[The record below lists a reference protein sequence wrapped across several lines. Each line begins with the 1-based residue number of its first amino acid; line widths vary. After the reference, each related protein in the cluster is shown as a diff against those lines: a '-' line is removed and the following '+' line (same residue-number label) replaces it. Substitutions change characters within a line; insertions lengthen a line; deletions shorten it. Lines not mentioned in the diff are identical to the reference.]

1 VNQALIR
8 NSCRRLT
15 CLSLYLLSVILIGCG
30 SPSELERIQKRQ
42 KLHVISQN
50 APGIYYEGKESSEG
64 FEYELVS
71 RFADT
76 LGTELDVKLAGNRT
90 QVRAA
95 LDNNYTNMAA
105 AMMVVT
111 PENSSQFNHSDSF
124 IETTPVIVYRYG
136 STRPSTSESLIGR
149 SIAVLADSPLIHE
162 LEKLKKSHPKLEW
175 QTYNTETEA
184 LIRMVQDREV
194 DLALIYS
201 LELQLHRAFYP
212 RVHLGLELGEKR
224 GVAWFFPKS
233 VDNTLVD
240 AANDFIQK
248 SKDDGTLMYLR
259 ERYFG
264 HLAQVNYVGAR
275 TFIRHSKQRLPKYQ
289 DSYKKYS
296 EQYDTDWRL
305 MAAMGYQESHWRAN
319 AVSPTGVRGLMM
331 LTLVTAKEMGIK
343 NRLDPIQSIQ
353 GGIKYFSKIHKR
365 ISEDIPEPDRTWFA
379 LASYNVGLGHL
390 EDAQMLTEKAGK
402 DPNKWADVKEFLPL
416 LQQKKYYSQTRY
428 GYARGKEPVIY
439 VQNIRRY
446 YDVLRWIDDSKR
458 KERPK
463 TNNVFEEQLIRYK

>member
-1 VNQALIR
+1 MNQ
-8 NSCRRLT
+8 RLT
-15 CLSLYLLSVILIGCG
+15 RTLQTYCALASLSLLIAALAGCG
-30 SPSELERIQKRQ
+30 SPTDLERIQKRQ
-42 KLHVISQN
+42 TLHVISQN

-64 FEYELVS
+64 FEYELIS
-71 RFADT
+71 KFAESIN
-76 LGTELDVKLAGNRT
+76 TELDVKLAGNRT

-105 AMMVVT
+105 AMMVLT

-124 IETTPVIVYRYG
+124 IDTSPVIVYRYG
-136 STRPSTSESLIGR
+136 SIRPRNPESLIGR
-149 SIAVLADSPLIHE
+149 RIAVLADSPLTNTLTELKKAHPE
-162 LEKLKKSHPKLEW
+162 LEWKS
-175 QTYNTETEA
+175 YNTETEE
-184 LIRMVQDREV
+184 LIRMVQDKEIDV
-194 DLALIYS
+194 ALVYS

-212 RVHLGLELGEKR
+212 RVHLGFELGEPR

-233 VDNTLVD
+233 DDKTLVD
-240 AANDFIQK
+240 AANTFLQ
-248 SKDDGTLMYLR
+248 SAKDDGTLMYLQ

-275 TFIRHSKQRLPKYQ
+275 TFIGHSKQRLPKYE
-289 DSYKKYS
+289 DTYKKYAD
-296 EQYDTDWRL
+296 QYDTDWRL
-305 MAAMGYQESHWRAN
+305 MAAMGYQESHWRAS

-343 NRLDPIQSIQ
+343 NRLDPIQSIK
-353 GGIKYFSKIHKR
+353 GGVKYFAKIHKR
-365 ISEDIPEPDRTWFA
+365 ISDDIPEPDRTWFA

-390 EDAQMLTEKAGK
+390 EDAQMLTEKEGK
-402 DPNKWADVKEFLPL
+402 DPKKWADVKEFLPL

-446 YDVLRWIDDSKR
+446 YDVLRWIDESKR
-458 KERPK
+458 KERPQA
-463 TNNVFEEQLIRYK
+463 NGVFKEQLIRYK